1 MFLDSVSNSCFYFG
15 WQNKNC
21 LLFKFEFQVKISN
34 LIGVLLFCS
43 LCCAVLSQPCLT
55 LCGPINYIPPSC
67 SLHGILQARILE
79 WVAMPF
85 LSPEGRFFTTSATWE
100 ALFLLCLG
108 LKKHI
113 NSSPA
118 SDVSWLMNRRDIKF
132 SGVHLVQE
140 VVSTDELEFSEVWAL
155 KLTPHEF
162 LRYRL

>member
-108 LKKHI
+108 LKKYI

-118 SDVSWLMNRRDIKF
+118 SDVSWLMNRRDIKVF
-132 SGVHLVQE
+132 RCPFGTGSSLNWRIRIFWGLGFKTNTPWV
-140 VVSTDELEFSEVWAL
+140 SEV
-155 KLTPHEF
+155 
-162 LRYRL
+162 